1 MVDAEYPGRIL
12 LAEANQ
18 PPAEVVD
25 YFGTEEAPECQMCFH
40 FPVMPRL
47 YYSLREEKAAPI
59 IDVLA
64 DTPAIPT
71 GTQWGTFLR
80 NHDELTLEMVTP
92 EERAAMYGWYAPDPR
107 MRANVGIRRRLAP
120 LLDNSRPEIELIHAL
135 LLSLPGSPC
144 LYYGDEIGMGDNIWL
159 NDRDAV
165 RTPMQWTPDRNAG
178 FSSVDPGKLYLPVI
192 SSLVYHYN
200 NVNVEAQMATSAS
213 LLHWVRGML
222 QVRGA
227 APGLRARR
235 LHGRRGRQRGH
246 PGLHAH
252 RWSADGNEPGEAV
265 LCVNNLSSRPQA
277 ATIQLPE
284 ELAGRELIDL
294 FGGSGFP
301 WVGRATDGSP

>member
-1 MVDAEYPGRIL
+1 M
-12 LAEANQ
+12 
-18 PPAEVVD
+18 
-25 YFGTEEAPECQMCFH
+25 
-40 FPVMPRL
+40 
-47 YYSLREEKAAPI
+47 
-59 IDVLA
+59 LA
-64 DTPAIPT
+64 DTPAIPP

-135 LLSLPGSPC
+135 VLSLPGSPC

-159 NDRDAV
+159 TDRDAV

-200 NVNVEAQMATSAS
+200 NVNVEAQMASSAS

-222 QVRGA
+222 QVRGRH
-227 APGLRARR
+227 PVFGLGDFAVVA
-235 LHGRRGRQRGH
+235 GRQRRH
-246 PGLHAH
+246 PRLHPRACEA
-252 RWSADGNEPGEAV
+252 RRRRPGRGRALRQQPLEPA
-265 LCVNNLSSRPQA
+265 
-277 ATIQLPE
+277 
-284 ELAGRELIDL
+284 AGRDDPAARARSRAASSSTSSAAAASR
-294 FGGSGFP
+294 GWPSD
-301 WVGRATDGSP
+301 GRVTLTLGLA